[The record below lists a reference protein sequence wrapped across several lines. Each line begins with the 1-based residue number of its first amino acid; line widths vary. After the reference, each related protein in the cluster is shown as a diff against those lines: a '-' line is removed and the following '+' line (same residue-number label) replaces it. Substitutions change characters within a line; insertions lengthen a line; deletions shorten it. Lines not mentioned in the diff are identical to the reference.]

1 MKHPINHDCNQAV
14 ELACD
19 MSIMSFNI
27 VIKVTVTAKY
37 MQPLFNVSCC
47 TPFFVFYGV
56 HLHLH
61 SGEQSGFALP
71 QVQLEQSFYRSI
83 SSTLCTTWNPV
94 ELSSKLVP
102 MSDSD
107 YLIPCPCKFCG
118 EGTTRPTCVCALVI
132 LISALDELEQRILDG
147 WQFVHC
153 LILLAKQSLLASLTQ
168 LKGLVLS

>member
-1 MKHPINHDCNQAV
+1 
-14 ELACD
+14 
-19 MSIMSFNI
+19 
-27 VIKVTVTAKY
+27 

-56 HLHLH
+56 HCYLHLH

-83 SSTLCTTWNPV
+83 SSTPCTTWNPV

-132 LISALDELEQRILDG
+132 LISALDELEQRILGG
-147 WQFVHC
+147 WQFVHY